1 MKLKKKYKT
10 ILILAVCLILLLGLF
25 IIIRKI
31 SRVNV
36 GKIVNGKAEYIDRIA
51 SVTSNKENNIIT
63 IEFKNEQ
70 ELIDNCI
77 ITSKLYTDFKKDN
90 KKYNVSLKDYLKQ
103 DNISDKEKYNINKSL
118 QMKLV
123 TEETNYIEYF
133 ALTCGFKN
141 KKELLKYTEATLELT
156 KKEKTN

>member
-25 IIIRKI
+25 IIIRKT

-90 KKYNVSLKDYLKQ
+90 TKYNVSLKDYLKQ

-156 KKEKTN
+156 KKEKAN

>member
-10 ILILAVCLILLLGLF
+10 ILILAVCLILLLGLL

-36 GKIVNGKAEYIDRIA
+36 GKIVNGKAEYIDRIV

-90 KKYNVSLKDYLKQ
+90 SKYNVSLKDYLKQ

-156 KKEKTN
+156 KKEKAN

>member
-10 ILILAVCLILLLGLF
+10 ILIPAVCLILLLGLF

-90 KKYNVSLKDYLKQ
+90 SKYNVSLKDYLKQ

-156 KKEKTN
+156 KKEKAN

>member
-25 IIIRKI
+25 IIIKKI
-31 SRVNV
+31 SSVNV
-36 GKIVNGKAEYIDRIA
+36 GKIVNGKIEYIDRIA
-51 SVTSNKENNIIT
+51 SVTSNKENNVVT
-63 IEFKNEQ
+63 IEFKNDQ

-77 ITSKLYTDFKKDN
+77 ITSKLYTDFKKDSS
-90 KKYNVSLKDYLKQ
+90 KYNISLKDYLKQ

-141 KKELLKYTEATLELT
+141 KKELLKYTEATLELA

>member
-1 MKLKKKYKT
+1 MKLKKKYKN
-10 ILILAVCLILLLGLF
+10 ILILVVCFILLLGLV
-25 IIIRKI
+25 ITIRKI
-31 SRVNV
+31 SSVNV
-36 GKIVNGKAEYIDRIA
+36 GKIVNGKAEYIDRIVN
-51 SVTSNKENNIIT
+51 VTSNKENNSVT

-77 ITSKLYTDFKKDN
+77 ITSKLYTDFKNDSS
-90 KKYNVSLKDYLKQ
+90 KYNISLKDYLKQ

-141 KKELLKYTEATLELT
+141 KKELLKYTEATLELA